1 MNQKHYAYSFAAK
14 FELDKRGLLF
24 FMWAIWTI
32 QAWSQKLELALPLGQ
47 FNAIVNVGFSADGRT
62 ILTGSA
68 DGTAKLW
75 DLEGYAL
82 KTFGEEENAI
92 WTGFAPTGKGVLMR
106 SGDATMRLRAYD
118 GSLLHAFNTGTPNA
132 EVRLAPDCAC
142 EEPLFSAPHLISVK
156 SGIAVFSNNIETGE
170 ETEGAFLNSLSSFFI
185 AVTPFCS
192 ESKEGKPSRQLIL
205 CNDPEEWA
213 KLQLLDTRGE
223 IVDSIPFSDPASIAF
238 STTSNRILL
247 SRQSVDIP
255 VTLWDRSTRTET
267 PVPGAYIPFLGRGFI
282 DPFSPDGQYFITH
295 NQIDEAV
302 MWDLK
307 GKAVLSFGK
316 ASLGMSAV
324 RFSPDGQYILMGFE
338 NGTAKLFDRQG
349 KVVTHYRNPAN
360 TAWAIADSRDCK
372 VDSLESIPYQIAIK
386 DDAGLVNTW
395 DFQSEKV
402 NIANSANDCYDWQDK
417 LTIPKLPQRSPSYVL
432 QGTGQGKIICKD
444 TLSDQEIATL
454 VIVDSS
460 DWVVT
465 TPGGL
470 FDASPGAMRQLHY
483 VVFYDNVYE
492 VIELEQLKTRY
503 YEPGLLQK
511 LLGFSDD
518 RIRPVADF
526 DTVKLYPQIIDAK
539 IHKDQLTLKLR
550 ERNGGIGKVSIF
562 INGKEVES
570 EANLLPRRFE
580 GPRYDSVLTFDLLP
594 FQNYL
599 LRDSTN
605 TISIRAYNE
614 EGWLKSRAVHLEYQ
628 AKLPATK
635 GTGSTESAPSARQK
649 LRPKLY
655 VVCIGTSEYAG
666 DKLDL
671 TYADQDAI
679 MMAQALQLAGQA
691 LHRDSLEVHCLS
703 TSPPPVDPLKSSSI
717 HWHDSKKD
725 QVEGVFQTIRK
736 EAKAEDVVV
745 VYLSGHG
752 VTRGGKDES
761 EFYYLT
767 QGVASEDDLSDPATL
782 SAYTIS
788 SNELTQWI
796 NKIPALKQVLIID
809 ACNSGTVVDNLMA
822 GTKALNSNQVRAL
835 DRMKDRTGLFIL
847 SGSASN
853 KVSYEASEFGQGLLT
868 YALLEGMR
876 GREKGDLDVMELFQ
890 YARDKVPELAKSING
905 IQTPMLGFPRQ
916 GASFPIGLLPDSI
929 KAKIP
934 VGNKKPV
941 IIRSTFLNET
951 TFTDD
956 LQIAKKL
963 ERIFIEESQKGAEAE
978 LIYVDVSSY
987 PDAYS
992 LTGLYSNTEEKISI
1006 KLKLFKGGKP
1016 IADLQIPLAKS
1027 AEELV
1032 ELIEGELLFEI
1043 E

>member
-1 MNQKHYAYSFAAK
+1 MRIVVLHIF
-14 FELDKRGLLF
+14 LLLT
-24 FMWAIWTI
+24 ANS
-32 QAWSQKLELALPLGQ
+32 WSQKLELALPLGQ
-47 FNAIVNVGFSADGRT
+47 FDAIVNVNFSADGQT

-82 KTFGEEENAI
+82 KTFGGEEENAI
-92 WTGFAPTGKGVLMR
+92 WTGLAPSGKGVLMR

-132 EVRLAPDCAC
+132 EVRLAPDCTC
-142 EEPLFSAPHLISVK
+142 EEPLFSAPHLISIK
-156 SGIAVFSNNIETGE
+156 SEIAVYAHNVETGE
-170 ETEGAFLNSLSSFFI
+170 DKEGAILSPILI

-192 ESKEGKPSRQLIL
+192 ESKNGKPSRQLIL
-205 CNDPEEWA
+205 CHEPEEWA
-213 KLQLLDTRGE
+213 SVQLLDTQGE
-223 IVDSIPFSDPASIAF
+223 VVDSIPISEPSYVGFSAN
-238 STTSNRILL
+238 SNRILFG
-247 SRQSVDIP
+247 SQYADIP
-255 VTLWDRSTRTET
+255 VSLWDRSTRTKT
-267 PVPGAYIPFLGRGFI
+267 PLPDAALPFWGRGFI
-282 DPFSPDGQYFITH
+282 DPFSPDGQHFITY
-295 NQIDEAV
+295 NQEHEAV

-338 NGTAKLFDRQG
+338 NGTAKLFDRKG

-360 TAWAIADSRDCK
+360 TAQAIAALRVCNA
-372 VDSLESIPYQIAIK
+372 DSLESLPHRIAIK
-386 DDAGLVNTW
+386 DDAGLINTW
-395 DFQSEKV
+395 DFQLEKV
-402 NIANSANDCYDWQDK
+402 GTVSTSTDCYDWQEQLR
-417 LTIPKLPQRSPSYVL
+417 LTKQAQPQSSFVFE
-432 QGTGQGKIICKD
+432 GTGQGKVVCKD
-444 TLSDQEIATL
+444 TLSGQEIATL
-454 VIVDSS
+454 VVVDST

-483 VVFYDNVYE
+483 VVFYDDVYE

-511 LLGFSDD
+511 LMGFSED
-518 RIRPVADF
+518 RIRPIADF
-526 DTVKLYPQIIDAK
+526 DTVKLYPKIIDPK
-539 IHKDQLTLKLR
+539 INKDQLTLKLK

-570 EANLLPRRFE
+570 EANLLPRSFE
-580 GPRYDSVLTFDLLP
+580 GPRYDSTLTFDLMP

-599 LRDSTN
+599 LRDSSN
-605 TISIRAYNE
+605 TISIRVYNE
-614 EGWLKSRAVHLEYQ
+614 EGWLKSRALNLAYQ
-628 AKLPATK
+628 ARAPAAK
-635 GTGSTESAPSARQK
+635 GTGSTESEPRARQR

-671 TYADQDAI
+671 SYADQDAI

-691 LHRDSLEVHCLS
+691 LHRDSVEVHCLS
-703 TSPPPVDPLKSSSI
+703 TSPRPMDPALTSSAI
-717 HWHDSKKD
+717 YWHDAKKT
-725 QVEGVFQTIRK
+725 QVEGIFQAIRQA
-736 EAKAEDVVV
+736 AKAEDVVV

-752 VTRGGKDES
+752 VTRGGKDET

-796 NKIPALKQVLIID
+796 NRIPALKQVLIID
-809 ACNSGTVVDNLMA
+809 ACNSGTVVDNLMG
-822 GTKALNSNQVRAL
+822 GTKALNSNQIRAL

-876 GREKGDLDVMELFQ
+876 GRNKEDLDVMELFQ
-890 YARDKVPELAKSING
+890 YARDKVPELAKSVNG

-916 GASFPIGLLPDSI
+916 GASFPIGLLPDSV

-934 VGNKKPV
+934 VGNKKP
-941 IIRSTFLNET
+941 IMIRNIFLNES

-963 ERIFIEESQKGAEAE
+963 EKIFVKESQKGADATM
-978 LIYVDVSSY
+978 IYVDVSSY

-992 LTGLYSNTEEKISI
+992 LTGLYDITQEKKITI
-1006 KLKLFKGGKP
+1006 KLKLLKSGQP
-1016 IADLQIPLAKS
+1016 IADLNIPPAS
-1027 AEELV
+1027 SVEELV
-1032 ELIEGELLFEI
+1032 ELIESELAFEI

>member
-1 MNQKHYAYSFAAK
+1 MRYLH
-14 FELDKRGLLF
+14 LCF
-24 FMWAIWTI
+24 FLSLTSVC
-32 QAWSQKLELALPLGQ
+32 WSQKLELALPLGQ
-47 FNAIVNVGFSADGRT
+47 FDAIVNVGFSADGQT

-82 KTFGEEENAI
+82 KTFGGEEENAI
-92 WTGFAPTGKGVLMR
+92 WTGFAPRGKGVLMR

-132 EVRLAPDCAC
+132 EVRLAPDCTC

-156 SGIAVFSNNIETGE
+156 PEIAVYANNVETGE
-170 ETEGAFLNSLSSFFI
+170 DKEGAILDELSSVLI

-192 ESKEGKPSRQLIL
+192 ESKNGKPSRQLIL
-205 CNDPEEWA
+205 CNEPEEWA
-213 KLQLLDTRGE
+213 SVQLLDTQGE
-223 IVDSIPFSDPASIAF
+223 VVDSIPISEPSYVGFSAN
-238 STTSNRILL
+238 SNRILFG
-247 SRQSVDIP
+247 SQYADIP
-255 VTLWDRSTRTET
+255 VSLWDRSTRTKT
-267 PVPGAYIPFLGRGFI
+267 PLPNAALPFWGRGFI
-282 DPFSPDGQYFITH
+282 DPFSPDGQHFITY
-295 NQIDEAV
+295 NQEHEAV

-338 NGTAKLFDRQG
+338 NGTAKLFDRKG

-360 TAWAIADSRDCK
+360 TAQAIAALRICNA
-372 VDSLESIPYQIAIK
+372 DSLESLPYRIAIK
-386 DDAGLVNTW
+386 DDAGLINTW
-395 DFQSEKV
+395 DFQLEKV
-402 NIANSANDCYDWQDK
+402 SISNTSPDCYDWQGQ
-417 LTIPKLPQRSPSYVL
+417 LTLTELPQPKPSFIF

-470 FDASPGAMRQLHY
+470 FDASPGVMRQLHY

-526 DTVKLYPQIIDAK
+526 DTVKLYPQIINPK
-539 IHKDQLTLKLR
+539 IHKNQLTLKLK

-580 GPRYDSVLTFDLLP
+580 GPRYDSILTFDLLP

-614 EGWLKSRAVHLEYQ
+614 EGWLKSRAVHLKYQ
-628 AKLPATK
+628 SRLPTNK
-635 GTGSTESAPSARQK
+635 GTGRTESAPSERQK

-655 VVCIGTSEYAG
+655 VICIGTSEYAG

-703 TSPPPVDPLKSSSI
+703 TSPPPDDPSQTSSAI
-717 HWHDSKKD
+717 HWHDAKKQ
-725 QVEGVFQTIRK
+725 QVESVFQAIRT
-736 EAKAEDVVV
+736 EAKAEDVMV

-752 VTRGGKDES
+752 VTRGGRDES

-941 IIRSTFLNET
+941 IIRSTFLNKN

-963 ERIFIEESQKGAEAE
+963 ERIFIEESQKGADAE

-992 LTGLYSNTEEKISI
+992 LTGLYSIAEEKISI

-1016 IADLQIPLAKS
+1016 IADLQIPTASS
-1027 AEELV
+1027 ADELV

>member
-1 MNQKHYAYSFAAK
+1 MKYLCLCFS
-14 FELDKRGLLF
+14 LF
-24 FMWAIWTI
+24 FTSVC
-32 QAWSQKLELALPLGQ
+32 WSQKLELALPLGQ
-47 FNAIVNVGFSADGRT
+47 FEAIVNVGFSADGQT
-62 ILTGSA
+62 ILTGST

-82 KTFGEEENAI
+82 KTFGGGEENAI

-118 GSLLHAFNTGTPNA
+118 GSLLHSFNTGTPNA

-170 ETEGAFLNSLSSFFI
+170 EKEGAMLNSLSSLFI
-185 AVTPFCS
+185 AITPFCS
-192 ESKEGKPSRQLIL
+192 ESKEGQPSQQLIL
-205 CNDPEEWA
+205 CHHPEEWGS
-213 KLQLLDTRGE
+213 LQLLDTQGE
-223 IVDSIPFSDPASIAF
+223 IVDSIPFGDPASIAF
-238 STTSNRILL
+238 SATSNRILL

-255 VTLWDRSTRTET
+255 VVLWDRSTRAET
-267 PVPGAYIPFLGRGFI
+267 PVPGADIPFLGRGFI

-295 NQIDEAV
+295 NQVDEAV

-324 RFSPDGQYILMGFE
+324 RFSPDGQYILMGFKD
-338 NGTAKLFDRQG
+338 GTAKLFDRKGQ
-349 KVVTHYRNPAN
+349 VVTHYRNPAN
-360 TAWAIADSRDCK
+360 TAQAIAERRDCK
-372 VDSLESIPYQIAIK
+372 ADSLESIPYQIAIK
-386 DDAGLVNTW
+386 DDMGLINTW
-395 DFQSEKV
+395 DLQLEKV
-402 NIANSANDCYDWQDK
+402 SIAKTRHDCDEWQDQ
-417 LTIPKLPQRSPSYVL
+417 LSLRELPQPKASFIF
-432 QGTGQGKIICKD
+432 QGTGQGKIVCKD
-444 TLSDQEIATL
+444 TLSGQEIATM
-454 VIVDSS
+454 VVVDST

-511 LLGFSDD
+511 LLGFSED

-526 DTVKLYPQIIDAK
+526 DTVKLYPQIINPK
-539 IHKDQLTLKLR
+539 IHQNHLTLKLK
-550 ERNGGIGKVSIF
+550 ERNGGIGKLSIF
-562 INGKEVES
+562 INGKEVAS

-580 GPRYDSVLTFDLLP
+580 GPRYDSVLTFDLMP

-605 TISIRAYNE
+605 IISFRAYNE
-614 EGWLKSRAVHLEYQ
+614 EGWLKSRAVNLEYQ
-628 AKLPATK
+628 AKSPATK
-635 GTGSTESAPSARQK
+635 GTGSTESVPSDRLK

-671 TYADQDAI
+671 SYADQDAI
-679 MMAQALQLAGQA
+679 MMAQALQLAGRA
-691 LHRDSLEVHCLS
+691 LHNDNVEVHCLS
-703 TSPPPVDPLKSSSI
+703 TSPPPNDSSSASQVI
-717 HWHDSKKD
+717 RWHDAKKH
-725 QVEGVFQTIRK
+725 QVEGVFQTIQR
-736 EAKAEDVVV
+736 EAKAEDVIV

-752 VTRGGKDES
+752 VTRGGKDET

-788 SNELTQWI
+788 SNELTKWI

-809 ACNSGTVVDNLMA
+809 ACNSGTVVDNLMG
-822 GTKALNSNQVRAL
+822 GTKALNSNQIRAL

-905 IQTPMLGFPRQ
+905 IQTPMLGFPRE

-934 VGNKKPV
+934 VGNKKRV
-941 IIRSTFLNET
+941 IIRSTFLNED

-963 ERIFIEESQKGAEAE
+963 EKIFVEESQKGADAE
-978 LIYVDVSSY
+978 MIYVDVSSY
-987 PDAYS
+987 PNAYA
-992 LTGLYSNTEEKISI
+992 LAGLYSTRERKITI
-1006 KLKLFKGGKP
+1006 KLRLFKGGKP
-1016 IADLQIPLAKS
+1016 IADLRIPPASS
-1027 AEELV
+1027 ADELV
-1032 ELIEGELLFEI
+1032 ELIESELLFEI